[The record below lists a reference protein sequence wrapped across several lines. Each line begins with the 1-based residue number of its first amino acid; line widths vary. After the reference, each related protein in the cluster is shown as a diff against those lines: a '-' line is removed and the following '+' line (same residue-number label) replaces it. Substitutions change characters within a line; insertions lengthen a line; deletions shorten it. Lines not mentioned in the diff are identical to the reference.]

1 MKRFAP
7 VVGPAPFAPTLHVH
21 VEVQMTDDSPLLLSV
36 TLAAD
41 YRAQSSLE
49 LSCTRMSRFVGA

>member
-49 LSCTRMSRFVGA
+49 YHAQD